1 MPDTEN
7 GQHWLDRNRPPRVQ
21 ITYDLETGGAIEK
34 RELPLVVG
42 IFSDLSGETR
52 AEHALPDRRFADVD
66 RDNFNNLLARIAP
79 TLKLQL
85 SDLSAKGDA
94 APVAAELG
102 FSSLDDFSPLALVQ
116 QVPRLRALYENRQRL
131 RDMLA
136 KLDGNAELGAELER
150 TFAQSAGSGSSAQ
163 SPAAAAPAAE
173 TTGAAKPASD
183 KAAAKP
189 GPAKPADE
197 PG

>member
-52 AEHALPDRRFADVD
+52 AEHALPERRFVDVD

-85 SDLSAKGDA
+85 SDVSAKGDA
-94 APVAAELG
+94 VPVAAELG

-150 TFAQSAGSGSSAQ
+150 TFAQSAGSGAS
-163 SPAAAAPAAE
+163 AAAAPIAEAA
-173 TTGAAKPASD
+173 AAAVKPASD
-183 KAAAKP
+183 KSTGKAA
-189 GPAKPADE
+189 PAKPADE